1 MASMKQREKLIKAR
15 QERLAR
21 DAKKQGITPEQL
33 LKKKRDTYLN
43 VVGGAA
49 LGALPFGAIL
59 RGATSLFKGIGGAA
73 KVSTVGKTVAKGAKK
88 VADTTKKL
96 KTSKTPTK
104 DVKKTSIPK
113 VKVKSMKGSG
123 ASGAS
128 KEVMK
133 KTPTKTTKTTK
144 VLKTQKDFD
153 KVFGKQKPTIGK
165 ASKKDIKETQKI
177 LLRGNKKPKKQTKKT
192 DTKKKVSGSTLP
204 KVIGAAGAASV
215 LTSLISKKDGSAQAM
230 PKSRPSSIKPKTKK
244 DFGMGR
250 MDDFGQGRRKGS
262 PEGGT
267 APIKPKKKTPSKPT
281 PKMEDMPKKKSKNIT
296 AGGNVGFGPKGN
308 IFPSN
313 STERK
318 KLMDKY
324 GGTGSAAA
332 KAAAQG
338 KQGSLKKVGRT

>member
-1 MASMKQREKLIKAR
+1 
-15 QERLAR
+15 
-21 DAKKQGITPEQL
+21 
-33 LKKKRDTYLN
+33 
-43 VVGGAA
+43 VGGAA

-59 RGATSLFKGIGGAA
+59 KGATSLFKGIGGAA

-88 VADTTKKL
+88 VSDATKKL
-96 KTSKTPTK
+96 NTSKTPTK
-104 DVKKTSIPK
+104 DIKKTSTPN

-123 ASGAS
+123 ASEAS

-133 KTPTKTTKTTK
+133 KFPKTKTPTRTTK
-144 VLKTQKDFD
+144 
-153 KVFGKQKPTIGK
+153 
-165 ASKKDIKETQKI
+165 KI
-177 LLRGNKKPKKQTKKT
+177 

-215 LTSLISKKDGSAQAM
+215 LTSLVSKKDGKAVAQ

-267 APIKPKKKTPSKPT
+267 APIKPEKKTPPKAS
-281 PKMEDMPKKKSKNIT
+281 PKMEDMPTKKSKNIT

-308 IFPSN
+308 IFPTS
-313 STERK
+313 SEQRK
-318 KLMDKY
+318 QLMDKY

-338 KQGSLKKVGRT
+338 KQGNLKRVGRT

>member
-1 MASMKQREKLIKAR
+1 MANTLEQREKLIKAR

-43 VVGGAA
+43 VIGGAA

-59 RGATSLFKGIGGAA
+59 KGATSLFKGIGGAA

-88 VADTTKKL
+88 VSDATKKL

-104 DVKKTSIPK
+104 DIKKTSTPN

-123 ASGAS
+123 ASEAS

-133 KTPTKTTKTTK
+133 KFPKTKTPTRTTK
-144 VLKTQKDFD
+144 
-153 KVFGKQKPTIGK
+153 
-165 ASKKDIKETQKI
+165 KI
-177 LLRGNKKPKKQTKKT
+177 
-192 DTKKKVSGSTLP
+192 DTNKKVSGSTLP
-204 KVIGAAGAASV
+204 KVIGAGGAASV
-215 LTSLISKKDGSAQAM
+215 LTSLISKKDGKAVAQ

-267 APIKPKKKTPSKPT
+267 APIKPEKKTPPKSS
-281 PKMEDMPKKKSKNIT
+281 PKMEDMPTKKSKNIT

-308 IFPSN
+308 IFPTS
-313 STERK
+313 SEQRK

-338 KQGSLKKVGRT
+338 KQGSLKRVGRT

>member
-1 MASMKQREKLIKAR
+1 MEQREKLIKAR

-21 DAKKQGITPEQL
+21 DAKKQGLTPEQL
-33 LKKKRDTYLN
+33 LKKKRDTYLG

-49 LGALPFGAIL
+49 SLALPFGAIL
-59 RGATSLFKGIGGAA
+59 KGATSLFKGIGGAA
-73 KVSTVGKTVAKGAKK
+73 KASKVGKTVAKGAKK
-88 VADTTKKL
+88 VSDTTKKL

-104 DVKKTSIPK
+104 DVTKTSIPK

-133 KTPTKTTKTTK
+133 KTTTKTTK
-144 VLKTQKDFD
+144 KT
-153 KVFGKQKPTIGK
+153 PTRTAK
-165 ASKKDIKETQKI
+165 
-177 LLRGNKKPKKQTKKT
+177 KKT
-192 DTKKKVSGSTLP
+192 DTKKKVSGSVIP
-204 KVIGAAGAASV
+204 KVIGAGGTAALLSTLV
-215 LTSLISKKDGSAQAM
+215 SKKDGKAVAQ
-230 PKSRPSSIKPKTKK
+230 PKSRPNSIKPKTKK

-267 APIKPKKKTPSKPT
+267 APIKPKKESTPKPT
-281 PKMEDMPKKKSKNIT
+281 PKMQDMPKKKSKNIT

-313 STERK
+313 ATERK

-338 KQGSLKKVGRT
+338 KQGNLKKVGRT

>member
-1 MASMKQREKLIKAR
+1 MKQREKLIKAR

-33 LKKKRDTYLN
+33 LKKKTDTYLN
-43 VVGGAA
+43 VIGGAA

-59 RGATSLFKGIGGAA
+59 KGATSLFKGIGGAA

-88 VADTTKKL
+88 VSDATKKL

-104 DVKKTSIPK
+104 DVTKTSTPK
-113 VKVKSMKGSG
+113 VRVKSMKGSG

-133 KTPTKTTKTTK
+133 KTPTKTTKKTPTRTTK
-144 VLKTQKDFD
+144 
-153 KVFGKQKPTIGK
+153 
-165 ASKKDIKETQKI
+165 KI
-177 LLRGNKKPKKQTKKT
+177 

-215 LTSLISKKDGSAQAM
+215 LTSQLMKKKDGSAQAM

-250 MDDFGQGRRKGS
+250 MDDFGQGRKKGS

-267 APIKPKKKTPSKPT
+267 APIKPKKKTPSKPA

-308 IFPSN
+308 IFPTN
-313 STERK
+313 AAERK

>member
-1 MASMKQREKLIKAR
+1 
-15 QERLAR
+15 
-21 DAKKQGITPEQL
+21 
-33 LKKKRDTYLN
+33 LKKKRDTYLG

-49 LGALPFGAIL
+49 TLALPFGAIL
-59 RGATSLFKGIGGAA
+59 KGATSLFKGIGGAA

-104 DVKKTSIPK
+104 DVTKTSIPK
-113 VKVKSMKGSG
+113 VRVKSMKGSG

-133 KTPTKTTKTTK
+133 KTSTKTTKKTPTK
-144 VLKTQKDFD
+144 T
-153 KVFGKQKPTIGK
+153 
-165 ASKKDIKETQKI
+165 
-177 LLRGNKKPKKQTKKT
+177 TKKT
-192 DTKKKVSGSTLP
+192 DTKKKVSGSVIP
-204 KVIGAAGAASV
+204 KVIGAGGTAALLS
-215 LTSLISKKDGSAQAM
+215 TLISKKDGKAVAM
-230 PKSRPSSIKPKTKK
+230 PKGRPKSIKPKTKK

-267 APIKPKKKTPSKPT
+267 APIKPKKKDESKKT
-281 PKMEDMPKKKSKNIT
+281 SPKMQDMPKKKSKNIT

-313 STERK
+313 AAERK

>member
-1 MASMKQREKLIKAR
+1 MANTLEQRKKLIKAR

-33 LKKKRDTYLN
+33 LKKKRDTYLG

-49 LGALPFGAIL
+49 SLALPFGAIL
-59 RGATSLFKGIGGAA
+59 KGATSLFKGIGGAA
-73 KVSTVGKTVAKGAKK
+73 KTSKVAKVGAENIKK
-88 VADTTKKL
+88 ISNAAKNLKK
-96 KTSKTPTK
+96 SKTPTK
-104 DVKKTSIPK
+104 DIKKTSTPN

-123 ASGAS
+123 ASEAS

-133 KTPTKTTKTTK
+133 KFPKTKTPTRTTK
-144 VLKTQKDFD
+144 
-153 KVFGKQKPTIGK
+153 
-165 ASKKDIKETQKI
+165 KI
-177 LLRGNKKPKKQTKKT
+177 

-215 LTSLISKKDGSAQAM
+215 LTSLVSKKDGKAVAQ

-267 APIKPKKKTPSKPT
+267 APIKPEKKTPPKSS
-281 PKMEDMPKKKSKNIT
+281 PKMEDMPTKKSKNIT

-308 IFPSN
+308 IFPTS
-313 STERK
+313 SEQRK
-318 KLMDKY
+318 ELMDKY

-338 KQGSLKKVGRT
+338 KQGNLKRVGRT

>member
-1 MASMKQREKLIKAR
+1 MANTKEQREKLIKAR

-88 VADTTKKL
+88 VSDATKKL

-104 DVKKTSIPK
+104 DIKKTSTPN

-123 ASGAS
+123 ASEAS

-133 KTPTKTTKTTK
+133 KFPKTKTPTRTTK
-144 VLKTQKDFD
+144 
-153 KVFGKQKPTIGK
+153 
-165 ASKKDIKETQKI
+165 KI
-177 LLRGNKKPKKQTKKT
+177 

-215 LTSLISKKDGSAQAM
+215 LTSQLMKKKDGSAQAM

-250 MDDFGQGRRKGS
+250 MDDFGQGRKKGS

-267 APIKPKKKTPSKPT
+267 APIKPEKKTLPKSS

>member
-1 MASMKQREKLIKAR
+1 MANTLEQRKKLIKAR

-21 DAKKQGITPEQL
+21 DAKKQGLTPEQL

-49 LGALPFGAIL
+49 LGALPFGAIV
-59 RGATSLFKGIGGAA
+59 RGASALFKGMGGAA
-73 KVSTVGKTVAKGAKK
+73 KASKVGKTVAKGAKK

-104 DVKKTSIPK
+104 DVTKTSIPK
-113 VKVKSMKGSG
+113 VRVKSMKGSG

-133 KTPTKTTKTTK
+133 KTPTRT
-144 VLKTQKDFD
+144 
-153 KVFGKQKPTIGK
+153 
-165 ASKKDIKETQKI
+165 A
-177 LLRGNKKPKKQTKKT
+177 TKKT
-192 DTKKKVSGSTLP
+192 DTKKKVSGSVIP
-204 KVIGAAGAASV
+204 KVIGAGGTAALLSTLV
-215 LTSLISKKDGSAQAM
+215 SKKDGKAVAQ
-230 PKSRPSSIKPKTKK
+230 PKGRPKSIKPKTKK

-267 APIKPKKKTPSKPT
+267 APIKPKKESAPKPK
-281 PKMEDMPKKKSKNIT
+281 PKMQDMPKKKSKNIT

-313 STERK
+313 AEERK
-318 KLMDKY
+318 KLMNKY

>member
-1 MASMKQREKLIKAR
+1 MANTLEQREKLIKAR

-88 VADTTKKL
+88 VSDATKKL

-104 DVKKTSIPK
+104 DIKKTSTPN

-123 ASGAS
+123 ASEAS

-133 KTPTKTTKTTK
+133 KFPKTKTPTRTTK
-144 VLKTQKDFD
+144 
-153 KVFGKQKPTIGK
+153 
-165 ASKKDIKETQKI
+165 KI
-177 LLRGNKKPKKQTKKT
+177 
-192 DTKKKVSGSTLP
+192 DTNKKVSGSTLP

-215 LTSLISKKDGSAQAM
+215 LTSLISKKDGKAVAQ

-267 APIKPKKKTPSKPT
+267 APIKPEKKTPPKSS
-281 PKMEDMPKKKSKNIT
+281 PKMEDMPTKKSKNIT

-308 IFPSN
+308 IFPTS
-313 STERK
+313 SEQRK

-338 KQGSLKKVGRT
+338 KQGSLKRVGRT

>member
-1 MASMKQREKLIKAR
+1 MANTLEQRKKLIKAR

-33 LKKKRDTYLN
+33 LKKKTDTYLN
-43 VVGGAA
+43 VIGGAA

-59 RGATSLFKGIGGAA
+59 KGATSLFKGIGGAA

-88 VADTTKKL
+88 VSDATKKL

-104 DVKKTSIPK
+104 DIKKTSIPK

-133 KTPTKTTKTTK
+133 KTPTKTTKKTPTRTTK
-144 VLKTQKDFD
+144 
-153 KVFGKQKPTIGK
+153 
-165 ASKKDIKETQKI
+165 KI
-177 LLRGNKKPKKQTKKT
+177 
-192 DTKKKVSGSTLP
+192 DTKKKVLGSTLP

-267 APIKPKKKTPSKPT
+267 APIKPEKKSPPKSS
-281 PKMEDMPKKKSKNIT
+281 PKMEDMPTKKSKNIT

-313 STERK
+313 ATERK

>member
-1 MASMKQREKLIKAR
+1 MANTLEQREKLIKAR

-88 VADTTKKL
+88 VSDATKKL

-104 DVKKTSIPK
+104 DIKKTSTPN

-123 ASGAS
+123 ASEAS

-133 KTPTKTTKTTK
+133 KFPKTKTPTRTTK
-144 VLKTQKDFD
+144 
-153 KVFGKQKPTIGK
+153 
-165 ASKKDIKETQKI
+165 KI
-177 LLRGNKKPKKQTKKT
+177 

-204 KVIGAAGAASV
+204 KVIGAGGAASV
-215 LTSLISKKDGSAQAM
+215 LTSLISKKDGKAVAQ

-267 APIKPKKKTPSKPT
+267 APIKPEKKTPPKSS
-281 PKMEDMPKKKSKNIT
+281 PKMEDMPTKKSKNIT

-308 IFPSN
+308 IFPTS
-313 STERK
+313 SEQRK

-338 KQGSLKKVGRT
+338 KQGSLKRVGRT